1 MRAVLAALVAAFFLT
16 GCADRVKVETVTV
29 KVPVYAARPCDP
41 EVCRPFTPSGPD
53 PVFHKPDDPGVTSA
67 LKPEDERALRLRIVD
82 LLAWGNALLA
92 QAKP

>member
-1 MRAVLAALVAAFFLT
+1 MRAVLAALMAVFLLT
-16 GCADRVKVETVTV
+16 GCAERIKTVTV

-53 PVFHKPDDPGVTSA
+53 PVFHKPDELGVTSA

-92 QAKP
+92 QARP